1 MMKKGFLLKQILWI
15 SALMLMFG
23 CGSEEQFEQTAS
35 GLEYKFH
42 IKNDS
47 ARPVQLYDIVEVLMN
62 YGTQDSVLFASGN
75 HTIPFQ
81 IDPIYEGDLLEG
93 IMLMHQGDSA
103 TFIIGTEDFFN
114 KMMQSPQIPDY
125 ADGQDKL
132 YFDLKVV
139 NIISETPA
147 VKARRLAATG
157 RKSAEKQAIADY
169 VEEHNITTAPTESG
183 LYYIPLT
190 EGSGPEVKNGD
201 AVKVHYT
208 GSLLDGT
215 VYYSSYDRGMPITF
229 VAGSGEMLA
238 GWEEAIVM
246 MKQGGKARWIVPS
259 SLAYGSYERE
269 GVKSY
274 SPLIFDVELIEIV
287 D

>member
-1 MMKKGFLLKQILWI
+1 MKKLFLLKHFGWVLSAIILF
-15 SALMLMFG
+15 S
-23 CGSEEQFEQTAS
+23 CDSQEKFEQTVS
-35 GLEYKFH
+35 GLEYKFY

-47 ARPVQLYDIVEVLMN
+47 ARQVKLYDIVEVQMN
-62 YGTQDSVLFASGN
+62 YRTRDSVLFASGN
-75 HTIPFQ
+75 STLPFQ

-103 TFIIGTEDFFN
+103 TFVINTEDFFI

-125 ADGQDKL
+125 ANGEDKL

-139 NIISETPA
+139 KITSETPD
-147 VKARRLAATG
+147 VKTRRLEATG
-157 RKSAEKQAIADY
+157 RKSAEKQAIDDF
-169 VEEHNITTAPTESG
+169 VSRNNIEVAPTESG
-183 LYYIPLT
+183 LYFIQVS
-190 EGSGPEVKNGD
+190 EGSGPKVKDGD
-201 AVKVHYT
+201 NVKVHYT

-215 VYYSSYDRGMPITF
+215 VYYSSYDRNLPLTF

-269 GVKSY
+269 GVKPY
-274 SPLIFDVELIEIV
+274 SPLIFDVELIEIE